1 MKTMQ
6 IKDLFQVTSGNKL
19 DFGKMAT
26 TENGV
31 AFVSRSSRNNGVV
44 GYVEKIGNVSPFE
57 SGLITV
63 SLGGTYV
70 LSSFVQP
77 TEFYTAQNVAVLR
90 PLVEMSIQEK
100 LFYCM
105 CISANRFRYSA
116 FGREANRTL
125 KYLEVPTREE
135 IPEWVSSATIP
146 DYSHIKKSYSQ
157 CEFDIN
163 SVPHG
168 QFRICQLFNIEYPKS
183 LVYSNTT
190 PQKGGINFVSSKATD
205 NGVVGTVEK
214 IGGVKI
220 YPAGC
225 ITVPLKG
232 SVLEPALQEAEC
244 YVAHQIAVL
253 TPKNLMSTLSK
264 LYMCTLIKANR
275 YRFNYGRQADKTL
288 KDLELSL
295 PITEN
300 GDVNYSAIET
310 YMQSLPYSNNYV

>member
-44 GYVEKIGNVSPFE
+44 GYIEKIGNVSPFE

-146 DYSHIKKSYSQ
+146 DYSHIKKVTHSA
-157 CEFDIN
+157 N
-163 SVPHG
+163 SILI
-168 QFRICQLFNIEYPKS
+168 QFLMGS
-183 LVYSNTT
+183 L
-190 PQKGGINFVSSKATD
+190 GFVSYLILNTLNLWCTRIQRLKK
-205 NGVVGTVEK
+205 VV
-214 IGGVKI
+214 
-220 YPAGC
+220 
-225 ITVPLKG
+225 
-232 SVLEPALQEAEC
+232 
-244 YVAHQIAVL
+244 
-253 TPKNLMSTLSK
+253 
-264 LYMCTLIKANR
+264 
-275 YRFNYGRQADKTL
+275 
-288 KDLELSL
+288 
-295 PITEN
+295 
-300 GDVNYSAIET
+300 
-310 YMQSLPYSNNYV
+310 